1 MITVWLPSPKRLQR
15 IGVWLDVARLLARAD
30 RLPDASDGLSALV
43 AHSFALTPN
52 RLSEAALSRL
62 ADCGDA
68 AHGNWLRADPVSLG
82 ADQSSLRLMAFSGL
96 DLDHAAA
103 EDLAAAL
110 KPLFGDI
117 GYELT
122 VVKPDRWYLRLAD
135 GSEIP
140 EFSPPERVLG
150 DRLDEHLPAGT
161 SGLRWQRLLTEAQ
174 MSLHA
179 HRLNQKRQQQGQMPI
194 NSLWFWGGGRL
205 PNRVQTTVTRVH
217 SADPVVH
224 GLSRHAERAF
234 HADFSEA
241 LQAPRSAHDLFD
253 LRAAFADPDLR
264 ATLLSALQSW
274 LQSGVPV
281 HVAFESGERLYIK
294 PWHRFRF
301 WRKPLDW
308 T

>member
-15 IGVWLDVARLLARAD
+15 IGVWPELASLLARGD
-30 RLPDASDGLSALV
+30 RLADAAEGLPALV
-43 AHSFALTPN
+43 AQSFALTPN

-82 ADQSSLRLMAFSGL
+82 ADQSSLRLMAFNGL
-96 DLDHAAA
+96 NLDHAAA
-103 EDLAAAL
+103 EDLAAVL

-117 GYELT
+117 GYELS
-122 VVKPDRWYLRLAD
+122 VVTPERWYLRLAD

-150 DRLDEHLPAGT
+150 DRLDAHLPTGT

-179 HRLNQKRQQQGQMPI
+179 HRLNQRRMQHGQMPI

-205 PNRVQTTVTRVH
+205 PNRVQTTVARVH
-217 SADPVVH
+217 SADPVLQ
-224 GLSRHAERAF
+224 GLSRHAARAF
-234 HADFSEA
+234 HADLAEA
-241 LQAPRSAHDLFD
+241 LQAPRTAHDLFD
-253 LRAAFADPDLR
+253 LRAAFADPGLR

-274 LQSGVPV
+274 LQSNVPV
-281 HVAFESGERLYIK
+281 QIAFESGERLLVK
-294 PWHRFRF
+294 PWHRIRF